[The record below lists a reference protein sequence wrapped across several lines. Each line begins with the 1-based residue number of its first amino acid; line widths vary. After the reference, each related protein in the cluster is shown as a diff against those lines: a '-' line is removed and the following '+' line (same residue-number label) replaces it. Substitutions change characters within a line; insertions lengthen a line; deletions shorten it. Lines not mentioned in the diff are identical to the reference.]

1 MRIALNI
8 VVLYMA
14 WFAAVLSAAGGRPWA
29 AAAASVV
36 AVIVNIA
43 LAPRRSADLKLVLA
57 AVPIGL
63 AVDGIMIASGLAT
76 YAAAGPITGWPPAWL
91 VLMWMAFATMLN
103 AGLAWLKHRL
113 VLAALL
119 GLVGGPL
126 SYFAGARLGA
136 MQFSDPVWLGLGTL
150 GLLWAVAFPT
160 LLYLARRADRS
171 ITPLARADKAG
182 LARADG

>member
-1 MRIALNI
+1 MRIALNLI
-8 VVLYMA
+8 VLYVA
-14 WFAAVLSAAGGRPWA
+14 WFAAVLSAAAGRPWP

-36 AVIVNIA
+36 AVTIN
-43 LAPRRSADLKLVLA
+43 LAMSPRRSADLKLVLA

-63 AVDGIMIASGLAT
+63 AVDGIMIASGLAS
-76 YAAAGPITGWPPAWL
+76 YAATGPVPGWPPAWL

-119 GLVGGPL
+119 GLFGGPL

-136 MQFSDPVWLGLGTL
+136 MQFSDPVWHGLGTL
-150 GLLWAVAFPT
+150 GVLWAIAFPS
-160 LLYLARRADRS
+160 LLYLARRSDSAAPK
-171 ITPLARADKAG
+171 TVLGRAG
-182 LARADG
+182 G